1 MYSLLDVVERDVK
14 VKIRNKENPVPN
26 IEVVTQS
33 EIYLLDDKGRRER
46 RICGVIKNG
55 RPCLKDAGVGT
66 SHSGSG
72 RCFKHSDLLREKKT
86 KGFMQRITTA
96 VLKDESELKKA
107 ALNSE
112 EIDVYNIDDLLK
124 ILYMFLEDHINKNQY
139 NFKKTDVQQAIDLVD
154 MIRKLIETHQKKEQQ
169 QINTMI
175 ILTVYKGMLDI
186 IGKYVDSQVLE
197 KIKNDISLMS
207 LPKEI
212 QDVEFKETQL

>member
-1 MYSLLDVVERDVK
+1 
-14 VKIRNKENPVPN
+14 
-26 IEVVTQS
+26 
-33 EIYLLDDKGRRER
+33 
-46 RICGVIKNG
+46 
-55 RPCLKDAGVGT
+55 
-66 SHSGSG
+66 
-72 RCFKHSDLLREKKT
+72 
-86 KGFMQRITTA
+86 MQRITTA
-96 VLKDESELKKA
+96 VLKDESELKNA